1 MCSGHVLEESNR
13 GLRHGGAALRAGIIG
28 VVVLGTEFWGDLSA
42 KRRENSNL
50 KAERKVWHLVDTS
63 NLPGCRAGVGMVNSS
78 RGTVTMSQ
86 VQQRWT

>member
-1 MCSGHVLEESNR
+1 MVCNGHVLEESNW
-13 GLRHGGAALRAGIIG
+13 GLRHGGAAFHAGIIG
-28 VVVLGTEFWGDLSA
+28 VVVLGTEFWGGLSA

-63 NLPGCRAGVGMVNSS
+63 NLPGCRAGVGTVNSS

-86 VQQRWT
+86 MQ